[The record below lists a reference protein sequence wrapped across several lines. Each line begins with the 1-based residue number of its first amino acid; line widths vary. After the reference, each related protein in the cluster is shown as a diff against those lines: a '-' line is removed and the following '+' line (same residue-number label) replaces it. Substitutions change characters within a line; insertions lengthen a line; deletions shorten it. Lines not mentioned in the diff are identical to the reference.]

1 MFVPGIKLSRI
12 REKRMEQNHAKR
24 PQVAKKKIM
33 IVDDHPI
40 LRKGL
45 SMLINQ
51 EPDLV
56 VDGEAEDAQKAME
69 LIETNAPDMVIVDI
83 SLPGIDGVE
92 LLKMIKLRHPDLP
105 TLVVSMHDEGI
116 FAERVLRA
124 GARGYIMKQEAVD
137 KVLVGIR
144 RVLAGEIFVSS
155 RVTTRIVERLYDGGP
170 GRPSSPLD
178 FLSDR
183 EFTVFQ
189 LIGQGFGTRQ
199 IADKLH
205 LSIKTV
211 ESYRSHIKEKLK
223 LESGTDLLK
232 YAIQWVQNNS

>member
-1 MFVPGIKLSRI
+1 MERNHT
-12 REKRMEQNHAKR
+12 EKSVGTKKR
-24 PQVAKKKIM
+24 IM

-69 LIETNAPDMVIVDI
+69 LIETTAPDMVIVDI

-105 TLVVSMHDEGI
+105 SLVVSMHDEAL

-144 RVLAGEIFVSS
+144 RILAGEIFVSN
-155 RVTTRIVERLYDGGP
+155 RITTRIVERLFAGTQR
-170 GRPSSPLD
+170 RPSSPLD
-178 FLSDR
+178 LLSDR

-189 LIGQGFGTRQ
+189 LIGQGFGTRK

-205 LSIKTV
+205 LSVKTV
-211 ESYRSHIKEKLK
+211 ESYRSHIKDKLK
-223 LESGTDLLK
+223 LESGTDLLT
-232 YAIQWVQNNS
+232 YAIQWVQNNDSIAAHT

>member
-1 MFVPGIKLSRI
+1 MEHKQAARQDTEKKRI
-12 REKRMEQNHAKR
+12 L
-24 PQVAKKKIM
+24 

-51 EPDLV
+51 EADLV
-56 VDGEAEDAQKAME
+56 VDGEAEDARKAME
-69 LIETNAPDMVIVDI
+69 MIESMKPDMVIVDI
-83 SLPGIDGVE
+83 SLPGIDGIE
-92 LLKMIKLRHPDLP
+92 LLKMIRLRYPDLP
-105 TLVVSMHDEGI
+105 ALVVSMHDEAL
-116 FAERVLRA
+116 FAERALRA
-124 GARGYIMKQEAVD
+124 GARGYIMKQEAAEN
-137 KVLVGIR
+137 VLTGIR
-144 RVLAGEIFVSS
+144 RVLGGEIFVSN
-155 RVTTRIVERLYDGGP
+155 RITTRIVEKFFDSGP
-170 GRPSSPLD
+170 GVMNSPLD

-205 LSIKTV
+205 LSVKTV

>member
-1 MFVPGIKLSRI
+1 MDSARDGSQAR
-12 REKRMEQNHAKR
+12 KR
-24 PQVAKKKIM
+24 IM

-45 SMLINQ
+45 SMLIGQ

-69 LIETNAPDMVIVDI
+69 LIETLSPDMVIVDI

-105 TLVVSMHDEGI
+105 TLVVSMHDESL
-116 FAERVLRA
+116 FAERALRA
-124 GARGYIMKQEAVD
+124 GARGYVMKQEAPD
-137 KVLVGIR
+137 KVLSGIR
-144 RVLAGEIFVSS
+144 RVLAGEIFVSN
-155 RVTTRIVERLYDGGP
+155 RITTRIVERLLDGGQNTQ
-170 GRPSSPLD
+170 GFPLD
-178 FLSDR
+178 VLSGR
-183 EFTVFQ
+183 EFTVLQ
-189 LIGQGFGTRQ
+189 LIGQGYGTRQ

-205 LSIKTV
+205 LSVKTV
-211 ESYRSHIKEKLK
+211 ESYRSHIKDKLK
-223 LESGTDLLK
+223 LSSGTDLLK